1 MLGNRTVDKGCKE
14 KDCAMLAGWIPTWL
28 QNFEK
33 EAGYTKE
40 MKKIRKLIYH
50 VYKALLWFWGFA
62 EGEHI
67 TDMLR
72 RQKQR
77 LGNKLWWA
85 GVSGIFGFLIWLVL
99 HVIEVW

>member
-1 MLGNRTVDKGCKE
+1 MRFWML
-14 KDCAMLAGWIPTWL
+14 PTWL
-28 QNFEK
+28 QEFEK
-33 EAGYTKE
+33 EAGYTERSK
-40 MKKIRKLIYH
+40 MSKIGQIIYTG
-50 VYKALLWFWGFA
+50 YKSFLWFWGFA

-77 LGNKLWWA
+77 LGGKVWWA

>member
-1 MLGNRTVDKGCKE
+1 MKF
-14 KDCAMLAGWIPTWL
+14 GWIPTWL
-28 QNFEK
+28 QEFEK

-40 MKKIRKLIYH
+40 IKKMKKVRKVIYR
-50 VYKALLWFWGFA
+50 VYKTFLWFSGFA

-77 LGNKLWWA
+77 LGSKVWWVS
-85 GVSGIFGFLIWLVL
+85 VSGIFGFLIWLVL
-99 HVIEVW
+99 HVIEV

>member
-1 MLGNRTVDKGCKE
+1 MRFWMN
-14 KDCAMLAGWIPTWL
+14 PTWL
-28 QNFEK
+28 QEFEK

-40 MKKIRKLIYH
+40 VTKVRRVIYR
-50 VYKALLWFWGFA
+50 VYTAFLWFWGFA

-77 LGNKLWWA
+77 LGGRVWWV

-99 HVIEVW
+99 HVIEIW